1 MRTSLARITTW
12 CGLVAALA
20 GLSAPVSAAPA
31 PKGPTLVV
39 ANPNPGDM
47 VIPGA
52 LVMQG
57 VAFDDDAE
65 AGLGVDR
72 VSVFLDDRDK
82 GGLHLG
88 NAVFGGR
95 NVLSS
100 DPQFATAGWSL
111 TTTALKGEGQHR
123 DLVVYARSAVN
134 GAETVVTIP
143 ISVGEVGQHAS
154 NGAGDEGGPEE

>member
-1 MRTSLARITTW
+1 MRSSLDRVATW
-12 CGLVAALA
+12 CGLVAALV

-39 ANPNPGDM
+39 ANPSPGDM
-47 VIPGA
+47 LIPGA
-52 LVMQG
+52 FVMQG
-57 VAFDDDAE
+57 VAFDEDAA

-88 NAVFGGR
+88 DAAFGGR
-95 NVLSS
+95 NLLSS

-111 TTTALKGEGQHR
+111 TTTSLKGEGQRH

-134 GAETVVTIP
+134 GDETVVTIP
-143 ISVGEVGQHAS
+143 ISVGEVGKHDGG
-154 NGAGDEGGPEE
+154 GAGDEGGPEE